1 MHSMKLWMLDFNTNK
16 IICNFLV
23 SQIYKQ
29 ILRSEGASNLFDHS
43 VICKVFPFSVW
54 YVVNNH
60 DLRPLYS
67 HNMQPFSPVSFLLN
81 KEHFV
86 WLPIYFFFR
95 VYAVVWWRFVFNGY
109 HMCCHELLL
118 IWSLYKMLKYF
129 QKYGYLVCTHAR
141 VFLASCR
148 TTVWN
153 LFKCSITL
161 HLSLPFNCSDSND
174 SCGFYAL
181 FNERQKQKKGILIW
195 P

>member
-1 MHSMKLWMLDFNTNK
+1 MTSDLCTLT
-16 IICNFLV
+16 ICNLLAQFL
-23 SQIYKQ
+23 SYWIK
-29 ILRSEGASNLFDHS
+29 NT
-43 VICKVFPFSVW
+43 
-54 YVVNNH
+54 
-60 DLRPLYS
+60 LYDCQFIS
-67 HNMQPFSPVSFLLN
+67 
-81 KEHFV
+81 
-86 WLPIYFFFR
+86 FFR

-118 IWSLYKMLKYF
+118 IWSLYRMLKYF

-153 LFKCSITL
+153 LSKCSITL